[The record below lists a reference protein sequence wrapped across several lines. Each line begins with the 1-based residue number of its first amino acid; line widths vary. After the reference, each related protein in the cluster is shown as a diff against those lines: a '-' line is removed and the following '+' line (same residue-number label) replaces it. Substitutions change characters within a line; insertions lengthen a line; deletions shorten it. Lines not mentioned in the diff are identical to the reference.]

1 MEIHMKTY
9 RLVAFLAAVCITA
22 GVATVLT
29 DDNLSSSLFPDR
41 PIVVTDAQAR

>member
-9 RLVAFLAAVCITA
+9 RLIALLAAMCITA
-22 GVATVLT
+22 GAATVLT

-41 PIVVTDAQAR
+41 PIVVIDAQAR